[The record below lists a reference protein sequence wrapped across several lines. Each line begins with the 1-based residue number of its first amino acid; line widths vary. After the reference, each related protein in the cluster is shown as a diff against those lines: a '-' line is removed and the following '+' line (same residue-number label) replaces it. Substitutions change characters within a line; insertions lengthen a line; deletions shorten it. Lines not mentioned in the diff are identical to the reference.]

1 VFFFFVSAC
10 ELLLTCTSSTPMEI
24 EEAGFPTPG
33 LPTPSVP
40 TPGVPTPGA
49 PEVTHL
55 SLTPPL
61 LHLFYYLPTAEP

>member
-1 VFFFFVSAC
+1 
-10 ELLLTCTSSTPMEI
+10 MEI